1 MKKYFLVVL
10 AIVAVVVLASG
21 CTSNQTGNNTT
32 KTYSANGITFNY
44 PANWDIINETSNANQ
59 TLIAIGD
66 ANIQQ
71 NNTTT
76 GNGVIITRL
85 PTTNNTTA
93 ELQSAKSQFASL
105 NATNTTIQ
113 IAGVTAN
120 ETTITTTN
128 DNITGQVK
136 IIDFQKNNYVYLLQY
151 VTISSNFQT
160 QQALF
165 DTITKSFQTQ

>member
-10 AIVAVVVLASG
+10 ALVAVVVMASG

-44 PANWDIINETSNANQ
+44 PASWSIINETSDANG

-71 NNTTT
+71 NNTTS

-85 PTTNNTTA
+85 PSTNNTTA

-120 ETTITTTN
+120 ETTITTN
-128 DNITGQVK
+128 DSNVTGQVK

-151 VTISSNFQT
+151 VTISSDFNT
-160 QQALF
+160 QQSLF